1 MPAWDISNS
10 NEFDKL
16 QLLVAIDLG
25 PGLRIPLRIYMSGLM
40 FSFKCVSRKKKKKE
54 DLLAFPVIWS
64 YKIWFTFS
72 QLQSADTLTHGCIC
86 NLLSVYS
93 GRFIPLQTFS

>member
-40 FSFKCVSRKKKKKE
+40 FSFKCVSRKKKKKK
-54 DLLAFPVIWS
+54 
-64 YKIWFTFS
+64 KI
-72 QLQSADTLTHGCIC
+72 
-86 NLLSVYS
+86 Y
-93 GRFIPLQTFS
+93 